1 MDFIIT
7 LILIILYIIVLIF
20 ALLLGMLTRLM
31 RKRDIAMVLLVGII
45 LGGLGGLFFV
55 TPASQDIP
63 QFVGSCAG
71 IIYGDSEKLT
81 VELTQEANIQQDID
95 AIYQIGGVKNI
106 KNTGLVIHT
115 DPFDNKTAH
124 YLDNNIQYIYPNITS
139 WSIDEKNGI
148 INLNLSD
155 NNSERA
161 ISVLKGPLYDNYNI
175 SYSYGV
181 IELEITAE
189 ANAVDHIIDQLNGH
203 HVVVT
208 KVEGPVHNLINT
220 TSDSLSSNQN
230 LILISGGIGGIFVIL
245 GIFIDQIRRTFG
257 AFRRNKKHKH

>member
-20 ALLLGMLTRLM
+20 ALLLGTLTRLM
-31 RKRDIAMVLLVGII
+31 RKRDIATVLIIGMI

-55 TPASQDIP
+55 TPISQDIP

-71 IIYGDSEKLT
+71 ILYGDSEKLT
-81 VELTQEANIQQDID
+81 VELTQEANIQQDIN

-124 YLDNNIQYIYPNITS
+124 YLDTNLQYMYPNITS
-139 WSIDEKNGI
+139 WNIDEKNGA
-148 INLNLSD
+148 INLNLTD
-155 NNSERA
+155 NDSERA

-175 SYSYGV
+175 SYNYGV
-181 IELEITAE
+181 IELEITAD
-189 ANAVDHIIDQLNGH
+189 ANSVNHIIDQLNTH

-208 KVEGPVHNLINT
+208 EVQGPVHDLVNT
-220 TSDSLSSNQN
+220 TSQNLTSNQN
-230 LILISGGIGGIFVIL
+230 LILISAVIGAIFVIL

-257 AFRRNKKHKH
+257 GFRKHKKHKK